1 MEDLLSQAAAE
12 LEDLRHW
19 NKSQQQQQQHA
30 TPEKQ
35 SRDTSP
41 KHKRFPTACIHLL
54 RSIPGNLRCVDC
66 DATNPQWAS
75 ISYGILLCIECSGKH
90 RQMGVQVCLFCT
102 NNCLF
107 IYILF
112 DIFRINHQSAYSQI
126 MNSIF
131 FYIFYLLSLF

>member
-1 MEDLLSQAAAE
+1 MDDLLSQVASE

-19 NKSQQQQQQHA
+19 NKSHHQQQEQQHGGA
-30 TPEKQ
+30 TPEKH

-41 KHKRFPTACIHLL
+41 KHKRFPNACIRLL

-90 RQMGVQVCLFCT
+90 RRMGVQVC
-102 NNCLF
+102 
-107 IYILF
+107 F
-112 DIFRINHQSAYSQI
+112 DIYVKKEGHFSKPIDLLL
-126 MNSIF
+126 
-131 FYIFYLLSLF
+131 YIYTSKHEF